1 MEKPLLLLTRDARD
15 EKNGISPSIHK
26 PRTHVLSLLGIYSHL
41 MFGQNS
47 SGLAWEAVLWPFFEN
62 RCELALQA
70 A

>member
-1 MEKPLLLLTRDARD
+1 M
-15 EKNGISPSIHK
+15 SPIPAYIYHHK
-26 PRTHVLSLLGIYSHL
+26 ICDKTNLIGDPGKLAKVAPPSML